1 MCISVHVSTKGVFV
15 CVLVSIAD
23 PDWPQ
28 NSSNAPCRYIPERLL
43 HARGTP
49 RCIFLIL
56 ISALSALAVCF
67 NAFAS
72 LQLLFPASIM
82 AGLAFG
88 ATWSL
93 MATLTSEFFGL
104 HHFASNYTFIQ
115 VCQHKCQPVTPPALH
130 CACGCCLRS
139 AFRFNSTFRSTA
151 SGHAEF
157 ASSMCMS
164 SQMIAQCHCQPVFCV
179 LMRGMSVCLSPANV
193 TLAPTWYHSIV
204 CYAIL
209 ASA

>member
-1 MCISVHVSTKGVFV
+1 MRVFACMKCMHVSSEGVLL
-15 CVLVSIAD
+15 CILVPIAD
-23 PDWPQ
+23 PDWPHDPRT
-28 NSSNAPCRYIPERLL
+28 APCRYIPERLL

-72 LQLLFPASIM
+72 LPLLFPASIM

-115 VCQHKCQPVTPPALH
+115 VCQHKCQHVTQPALL
-130 CACGCCLRS
+130 CACGCCLRP
-139 AFRFNSTFRSTA
+139 AFRSFNSTSRLTA
-151 SGHAEF
+151 SGHAGC
-157 ASSMCMS
+157 ANSMC
-164 SQMIAQCHCQPVFCV
+164 V
-179 LMRGMSVCLSPANV
+179 
-193 TLAPTWYHSIV
+193 
-204 CYAIL
+204 
-209 ASA
+209 

>member
-1 MCISVHVSTKGVFV
+1 MH
-15 CVLVSIAD
+15 
-23 PDWPQ
+23 
-28 NSSNAPCRYIPERLL
+28 RYIPERLL

-49 RCIFLIL
+49 RCLFLIF

-72 LQLLFPASIM
+72 LPLLFPASIM

-115 VCQHKCQPVTPPALH
+115 VCDTLVVHAQTNSAL
-130 CACGCCLRS
+130 L
-139 AFRFNSTFRSTA
+139 
-151 SGHAEF
+151 
-157 ASSMCMS
+157 
-164 SQMIAQCHCQPVFCV
+164 Q
-179 LMRGMSVCLSPANV
+179 
-193 TLAPTWYHSIV
+193 
-204 CYAIL
+204 
-209 ASA
+209 

>member
-1 MCISVHVSTKGVFV
+1 MYKPVQASTEGVLLCI
-15 CVLVSIAD
+15 LVSIVD
-23 PDWPQ
+23 PVWAHD
-28 NSSNAPCRYIPERLL
+28 SSNAPCRYIPERLL
-43 HARGTP
+43 HACGTP

-72 LQLLFPASIM
+72 LPLLFPASIM

-115 VCQHKCQPVTPPALH
+115 VCFDTCFTH
-130 CACGCCLRS
+130 ACDTSCFELCLRLLS
-139 AFRFNSTFRSTA
+139 ETSFRWFNSTAHFRA
-151 SGHAEF
+151 SGQVDCAK
-157 ASSMCMS
+157 SMCMS
-164 SQMIAQCHCQPVFCV
+164 SQVIAHYQC
-179 LMRGMSVCLSPANV
+179 
-193 TLAPTWYHSIV
+193 
-204 CYAIL
+204 
-209 ASA
+209 

>member
-1 MCISVHVSTKGVFV
+1 MRVFAQINPCMYPLKAKLLCIVVF
-15 CVLVSIAD
+15 IAD
-23 PDWPQ
+23 PVWAWDSG
-28 NSSNAPCRYIPERLL
+28 NVPCRYIPERLL

-72 LQLLFPASIM
+72 LPLLFPASIM

-115 VCQHKCQPVTPPALH
+115 V
-130 CACGCCLRS
+130 
-139 AFRFNSTFRSTA
+139 
-151 SGHAEF
+151 
-157 ASSMCMS
+157 
-164 SQMIAQCHCQPVFCV
+164 
-179 LMRGMSVCLSPANV
+179 
-193 TLAPTWYHSIV
+193 
-204 CYAIL
+204 
-209 ASA
+209 